1 MKKIALISDNHS
13 YYGDEIIKN
22 LNDVDEIWHAG
33 DIGDIESVSKLREIA
48 IFRAVYG
55 NIDDFTVKELFSL
68 NNIFYCED
76 LKVLMT
82 HIGGYPGRYSVRVKE
97 LIIAEKPDIYI
108 CGHSHIC
115 KVIKDKTYNL
125 LHMNPGAYGHH
136 GFHRIRTILKFEI
149 KGDKISN
156 LRVIELGLRGVIV

>member
-1 MKKIALISDNHS
+1 
-13 YYGDEIIKN
+13 
-22 LNDVDEIWHAG
+22 
-33 DIGDIESVSKLREIA
+33 
-48 IFRAVYG
+48 
-55 NIDDFTVKELFSL
+55 
-68 NNIFYCED
+68 
-76 LKVLMT
+76 MT